1 MSNLVKEGTV
11 ISNTKGK
18 LQVSV
23 PRNEACGAC
32 AAKGSCGQKGETIIE
47 VFSHDDINIGDKVI
61 LESKSKD
68 ITKYSIY
75 VYILP
80 VFMMILGAVLPN
92 IFLKDSAIDLN
103 LLTLLSIAIFL
114 LISFLIVKN
123 IDRNMKDNTVLK
135 VRKA

>member
-47 VFSHDDINIGDKVI
+47 VFSHDDINVGDKVI

-80 VFMMILGAVLPN
+80 VFMMILGAILPN